1 MKQFFIRI
9 TILFFIFT
17 QQQLFAQCPNNNILT
32 SGNLT
37 PPGVSLSTMQ
47 TFLSGQYMLANV
59 VAGANYTVSTCSSSA
74 FDSQLTIYNDVTGA
88 FVAYNDDF
96 CGVSSSLSF
105 TPSFCG
111 NVRVLLDKYFCTTG
125 TSSMDVTMTMNT
137 AGAGIPSLT
146 SSPDVQACNGGT
158 TTIGT
163 SNNGSGG
170 SPPYVFSWLPI
181 TNLSTPTTSSS
192 LATVTATQNYTL
204 TLVDANGCMANDTVL
219 VTMLPALTVNFGPD
233 TTLCGGPVLLDAGNI
248 GSTYLWSTGAGTQ
261 TISPSSSG
269 TYSVVVQSPLGCVG
283 SDVINIIINPNPSV
297 SIGPDTSS
305 CSASVILNAGPGYLT
320 YNWSIGGNLQNDTAI
335 ITGPV
340 SVIVTDANGCS
351 ATDTIIVTLSPATT
365 VNLGPDIVQC
375 GGPALL
381 NAGNPGSLYFWS
393 NSSSSQT
400 ASVNS
405 SGAYNVLVIS
415 PAGCSGSDTIVVTIN
430 NQPTVNLGPDTS
442 ICVASLILDAGNF
455 GSTYLWSTL
464 STSQTIIA
472 SGGTYFVAVTDPSG
486 CTGFDTV
493 VVISNSS
500 PTVSA
505 GLDVTIC
512 INQSTTLTAT
522 GGVTYVWST
531 GATTPSIIVSP
542 TTSTTYYVTGYD
554 ANGCAASALVSVT
567 VLPLTTALFSG
578 SLSGVTETFLNQSTN
593 ATSYSWDFGD
603 SSPLNNSAN
612 PSYSYSN
619 NGSYT
624 VTLTA
629 TGPCGSDTYTMV
641 VIISQVGLQDNDLSN
656 TLSLLPNPNDGNFTL
671 AFDFSTAKDVTVRI
685 IDVSGRVVYQDQQ
698 IKSINY
704 KKQIVIESAEPGM
717 YFVQIITADGVVNQK
732 VLVQR

>member
-1 MKQFFIRI
+1 MKQLFIRTI
-9 TILFFIFT
+9 ILFFIFT
-17 QQQLFAQCPNNNILT
+17 QQQLFAQCPNDNVLV

-59 VAGANYTVSTCSSSA
+59 VAGANYTISTCSNST
-74 FDSQLTIYNDVTGA
+74 FDSQLTVYNDLTGS

-105 TPSFCG
+105 TPMFCG
-111 NVRVLLDKYFCTTG
+111 NVRVLLDLYFCTTG

-137 AGAGIPSLT
+137 AGSGIPSLT

-163 SNNGSGG
+163 SNNGAGG

-181 TNLSTPTTSSS
+181 TNLATPTTSSS

-233 TTLCGGPVLLDAGNI
+233 TTVCGGPVLLDAGNI

-283 SDVINIIINPNPSV
+283 SDVINITINPNPSV

-305 CSASVILNAGPGYLT
+305 CSASVILDAGPGYLT
-320 YNWSIGGNLQNDTAI
+320 YAWSTGGNLQNDTAI
-335 ITGPV
+335 TTGPV

-351 ATDTIIVTLSPATT
+351 ATDTIIVTLSPVTI

-400 ASVNS
+400 TSVNS
-405 SGAYNVLVIS
+405 SGTYNVLVIS
-415 PAGCSGSDTIVVTIN
+415 PAGCSGSDTISVIIN
-430 NQPTVNLGPDTS
+430 NQPIVNLGPDTS
-442 ICVASLILDAGNF
+442 ICVASIILDAGNI
-455 GSTYLWSTL
+455 GSTYLWNTF
-464 STSQTIIA
+464 STSQTIVA
-472 SGGTYFVAVTDPSG
+472 TSGTYFVAATDPAG

-500 PTVSA
+500 PTVFA
-505 GLDVTIC
+505 GLDTTIC
-512 INQSTTLTAT
+512 INQSITLTAT

-531 GATTPSIIVSP
+531 GATTASITVSP
-542 TTSTTYYVTGYD
+542 IINTTYYVTGYD
-554 ANGCAASALVSVT
+554 INGCAATATVSVT
-567 VLPLTTALFSG
+567 VLPLTTSMFTL
-578 SLSGVTETFLNQSTN
+578 SLSGVTATFINQSTN
-593 ATSYSWDFGD
+593 STGYSWDFGD

-612 PSYSYSN
+612 PSHVYSA

-629 TGPCGSDTYTMV
+629 TGPCGSETYTMV
-641 VIISQVGLQDNDLSN
+641 VVISQVGLQDNDLSN
-656 TLSLLPNPNDGNFTL
+656 TLSLFPNPNDGNFTI
-671 AFDFSTAKDVTVRI
+671 AFNLSDAKDVTITVV
-685 IDVSGRVVYQDQQ
+685 DVSGRVVYQDQQ
-698 IKSINY
+698 IKIINY
-704 KKQIVIESAEPGM
+704 KKQIVIESAEQGM